1 MNAPVKTNIH
11 SVSENMILWN
21 QVFVTDPLAVKPI
34 TGKSYKGSS
43 PKPYWLIEQATKV
56 FGPAGLGWGHNIVSQ
71 GFQQCGQDDMLHW
84 AIVEFWYMRN
94 DQRCSVQQMGGT
106 KAMYKTNNGKLLVD
120 EDAPKKS
127 VTDALV
133 KAMSSVGF
141 AGDIFSGRWDDS
153 KYQQDAYDHHH
164 PQQQQTQPQQQ
175 AQQEYEQDL
184 RSIESAENLDYLT
197 FISNKYK
204 GSQVHMTIRQAC
216 KAKSDK
222 EGWLA

>member
-1 MNAPVKTNIH
+1 MNAQATSIQ
-11 SVSENMILWN
+11 STSENMGLWN

-106 KAMYKTNNGKLLVD
+106 KAMYKTNNGKMIVD

-133 KAMSSVGF
+133 KAMSSIGF

-153 KYQQDAYDHHH
+153 KYQQDAYEHHH
-164 PQQQQTQPQQQ
+164 PQPQPQPPNE
-175 AQQEYEQDL
+175 AEY
-184 RSIESAENLDYLT
+184 
-197 FISNKYK
+197 
-204 GSQVHMTIRQAC
+204 RQALQAIEAAKSRRDLGAIYNRFAGTQYEENIKTQC
-216 KAKSDK
+216 GAKSDK
-222 EGWLA
+222 EGWSS